1 MRAEANEEQG
11 QANNPYVTH
20 PAMITD
26 ILQETA
32 ETKTY
37 TFEFAKQERSF
48 VFIPGQFNMISLPGF
63 GEGPFS
69 IASSPLQKGTFKHTI
84 RTAGSLTRQI
94 NRLNIGD
101 IVGVRGPYG
110 RGWPVNLAKDK
121 DLLII
126 AGGIGLAPFRGL
138 IDMIIEQRDGFGE
151 VEIMYGSRKPEN
163 LIFTRD
169 YDSWRSASNIRLFL
183 TVDEVPKGVEWPY
196 EQGVVTNLLN
206 FSKIDPANALA
217 LICGPEIMMRFIV
230 RSLLIRGFAEG
241 NIFVSMER
249 RMECGMAKCG
259 RCMIGPKY
267 VCTDGP
273 VFSYGDA
280 KTLPHNLLTAIL

>member
-1 MRAEANEEQG
+1 MRANGEQG
-11 QANNPYVTH
+11 QMSNPYTVE
-20 PAMITD
+20 PAI
-26 ILQETA
+26 ISGIRRETV

-37 TFEFAKQERSF
+37 TLEFAKQKRGF
-48 VFIPGQFNMISLPGF
+48 VFKPGQFNMISLPGF

-69 IASSPLQKGTFKHTI
+69 ITSSPLQKGTFEHTI
-84 RTAGSLTRQI
+84 RTAGGLTKQI
-94 NRLNIGD
+94 NRLNVGS

-110 RGWPVNLAKDK
+110 QGWPVDLAKGK
-121 DLLII
+121 ELLII

-138 IDMIIEQRDGFGE
+138 IEMIIEQRDSFGK

-163 LIFTRD
+163 LIFTSD
-169 YDSWRSASNIRLFL
+169 YDNWRSAPNIRLFL
-183 TVDEVPKGVEWPY
+183 TVDEVPEDVEWPY

-206 FSKIDPANALA
+206 FSKINSANALA
-217 LICGPEIMMRFIV
+217 FICGPEIMMRFIV
-230 RSLLIRGFAEG
+230 RSLLIRGFTEE

-273 VFSYGDA
+273 VFSYA
-280 KTLPHNLLTAIL
+280 EVKTLPHNLLAASF